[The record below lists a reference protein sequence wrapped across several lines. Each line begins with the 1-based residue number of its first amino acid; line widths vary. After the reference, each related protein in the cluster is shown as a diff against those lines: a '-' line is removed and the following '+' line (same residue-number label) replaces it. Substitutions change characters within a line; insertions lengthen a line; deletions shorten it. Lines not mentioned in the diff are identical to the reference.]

1 MKIACIQM
9 NSQDDWKANMQQA
22 LTLVMKAAQAGAK
35 LIALPENVLAMVAHT
50 DQILKMPL
58 TEMRTNYTQAL
69 KEISEEYKCS
79 ILAGTLPFPVPGN
92 DKQLYNRAYMIA
104 HQGVAVY
111 DKIHLCDITLPDG
124 QALQESLR
132 YKGGEKIV
140 VAETEAGK
148 VGLTTCYDVRFPQ
161 LFRTL
166 AQKGAEI
173 IAVPSAFTKATG
185 EAHWHTLL
193 RARAIENGCY
203 IIAPAQVG
211 DHPGGRKTFGHSL
224 IVDPWGT
231 VLADRGTD
239 VGIVYAEYDREFQHS
254 IRQKIP
260 SLQHDRPLL
269 A

>member
-9 NSQDDWKANMQQA
+9 NSQDDWKANMEQA
-22 LTLVMKAAQAGAK
+22 LAFVTEAAQAGAK
-35 LIALPENVLAMVAHT
+35 LIALPENVLAMVANT
-50 DQILKMPL
+50 DKIFQMPL
-58 TEMRTNYTQAL
+58 NEIQTTYFGAL
-69 KEISEEYKCS
+69 HKISRENHCS
-79 ILAGTLPFPVPGN
+79 ILAGTLPFPVPGEE
-92 DKQLYNRAYMIA
+92 KQLYNRAQMIA
-104 HQGVAVY
+104 HEGAAMY
-111 DKIHLCDITLPDG
+111 DKIHLCDITLPGG
-124 QALQESLR
+124 QTLQESLR
-132 YKGGEKIV
+132 YKGGKKLV
-140 VAETEAGK
+140 VADTAVGK
-148 VGLTTCYDVRFPQ
+148 VGLTICYDLRFPH

-185 EAHWHTLL
+185 EAHWHPLL

-211 DHPGGRKTFGHSL
+211 NHPGGRQTFGHSL

-231 VLADRGTD
+231 VLADGGTD
-239 VGIVYAEYDREFQHS
+239 VGIVYAEYNREFQHS